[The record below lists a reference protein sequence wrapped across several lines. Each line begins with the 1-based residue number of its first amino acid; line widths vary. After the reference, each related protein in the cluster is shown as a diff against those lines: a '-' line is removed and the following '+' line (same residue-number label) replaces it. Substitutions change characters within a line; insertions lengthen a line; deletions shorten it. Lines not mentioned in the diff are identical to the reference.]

1 VTAIHYVGEMTIERW
16 RSPWS
21 EIGARVLFCGADITD
36 TCRWFDTN
44 NGLAEVLE
52 LDGSGRPFLN
62 GDDVAVKLLSGDVVV
77 MVP

>member
-1 VTAIHYVGEMTIERW
+1 MTAIHYVGEMTIERW
-16 RSPWS
+16 HKVWS

-36 TCRWFDTN
+36 QCRWFDTD

-52 LDGSGRPFLN
+52 FDGDGRAFRA
-62 GDDVAVKLLSGDVVV
+62 GDEVKTNLLSGDVVV